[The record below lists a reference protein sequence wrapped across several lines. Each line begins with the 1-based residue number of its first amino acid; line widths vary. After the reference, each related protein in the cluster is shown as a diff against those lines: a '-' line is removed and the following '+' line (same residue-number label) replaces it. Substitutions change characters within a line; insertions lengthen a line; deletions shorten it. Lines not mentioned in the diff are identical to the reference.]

1 MFKKEFRIKSSTP
14 LKGADQKKLK
24 STIGKHFNLTNDT
37 LDEFLSH
44 KQLSLLKIITYTND
58 IIKIYCAQE
67 VALVFDHKGKYYPTL
82 FMVWSFPHIVPRLI
96 LHEDLKSKI
105 NDPSQL
111 AIKDI
116 SSVNNDDLLVQLP
129 VDQCVSICTNSCEKI
144 IAIGYLIIDGNTIKN
159 HENKKD
165 ICLKVLHFHKDEL
178 FKSNIIN
185 IIPEIISTMER
196 SFKKAPE
203 LNDLPNQIEDNRT
216 VIEKMDE
223 LLMTCSLKALKY
235 CIKKEMLPILASTFY
250 KKYVMKFCPEGIEL
264 DIKKTSFKKLSTF
277 LQLLDVECII
287 KFNVGS
293 NGIAEITQVMHSN
306 SKFQEI
312 NIEEN
317 SEFKENN
324 DQYTTPVKE
333 IYIVTPGLQP
343 IFSEFLCRKGDELPL
358 SSIRRYVTE
367 YVKKYELQD
376 KTDPSIVNTNDVLK
390 KILSQRK
397 DKSSITFKDLIEEV
411 TKLMHRTEISV
422 LNTDTKK
429 NLKKK
434 VNNIEMTVNNRSG
447 NKKVTLVNNLELYG
461 VDVLKF
467 SKECQHGVAAST
479 TINDIPNAQ
488 NRQVQI
494 QGSQVPFVY
503 KLLTD
508 QYKIPVKFIRG
519 HETFIKKQKK

>member
-1 MFKKEFRIKSSTP
+1 MFKNEFRIKSSTA

-24 STIGKHFNLTNDT
+24 STICKCFNLTNEI
-37 LDEFLSH
+37 LDEFLNH
-44 KQLSLLKIITYTND
+44 KQLSLLKVITCTND
-58 IIKIYCAQE
+58 IVKIYCAQE
-67 VALVFDHKGKYYPTL
+67 VALVFDFKGKFYPTL

-96 LHEDLKSKI
+96 LHENFKSKL
-105 NDPSQL
+105 NSAEL
-111 AIKDI
+111 TVKDLTF
-116 SSVNNDDLLVQLP
+116 VNNDQLLIPLP
-129 VDQCVSICTNSCEKI
+129 VDQCVSICTNTCEKI
-144 IAIGYLIIDGNTIKN
+144 IAIGYLILDGNTIKN
-159 HENKKD
+159 HEKNKD
-165 ICLKVLHFHKDEL
+165 ICLKVLHYHKDEL
-178 FKSNIIN
+178 FKSNILN
-185 IIPEIISTMER
+185 IIPDVILTMER
-196 SFKKAPE
+196 SFKNAPE
-203 LNDLPNQIEDNRT
+203 LNNDLPNQLEDTRT

-223 LLMTCSLKALKY
+223 LLMVCSLKALKH

-250 KKYVMKFCPEGIEL
+250 KKYVMSFCPEGIEL
-264 DIKKTSFKKLSTF
+264 DIKKTSFKKLTTF
-277 LQLLDVECII
+277 LQLLDVEGII

-293 NGIAEITQVMHSN
+293 NGIAEIIQVIHNN
-306 SKFQEI
+306 SKFQDI
-312 NIEEN
+312 NVEEN
-317 SEFKENN
+317 SELKEND
-324 DQYTTPVKE
+324 DQYTPPVKE

-358 SSIRRYVTE
+358 SSVRRYVTE
-367 YVKKYELQD
+367 YIKKYELQD

-411 TKLMHRTEISV
+411 TKIMHRTEISV
-422 LNTDTKK
+422 LNTETKK

-434 VNNIEMTVNNRSG
+434 INNIEMTVNNRSG

-479 TINDIPNAQ
+479 TINDLPNAQ

-494 QGSQVPFVY
+494 QGSQILFVF
-503 KLLTD
+503 KLLTE

-519 HETFIKKQKK
+519 HETYIKKQKK